1 MKQLVINVKDNKLSF
16 FLELIRNFDFITVE
30 DNEDWYSSLSVS
42 QKQSIEKGLEDLRN
56 GKTRTNA
63 EVMDS
68 VKAKIQSLKDR

>member
-30 DNEDWYSSLSVS
+30 DNADWYSSLSVS

-68 VKAKIQSLKDR
+68 VKTKIQSLKDR